1 MAGTNKTFNR
11 NQEIYDKY
19 LGGYSKSNLAKEYK
33 LSKERITQILKARE
47 NELKKKPVADYIR
60 GLGYS
65 DTRASQLAGRIIG
78 ICRRKT
84 CNHCSA
90 IASLCVQKPDILAN
104 TRNIGSE
111 IISIL
116 ATMRDIL
123 ENPRKKTP
131 EWMIVDWS

>member
-1 MAGTNKTFNR
+1 MAGTNKTFKR

-19 LGGYSKSNLAKEYK
+19 LGGYSKSDLSKEYK
-33 LSKERITQILKARE
+33 LSRERIAQILKARE

-84 CNHCSA
+84 CNDCSA
-90 IASLCVQKPDILAN
+90 IASLCVQKTDILAN
-104 TRNIGSE
+104 TRNVGSE

-123 ENPRKKTP
+123 ENPCKKTP